1 MAKRKISKDLI
12 GKEFG
17 LIWNAYVEFVVYE
30 EYEDL
35 NEIQKVGKALFWYE
49 SEVMNGGHMQFF
61 LNKGIEEVEETV
73 KALKFVA
80 YNEYLPL
87 LEKALEIYNGLDYS
101 KVEDPESYAEMAL
114 EGHFDYCDEQFY
126 QITRSIE
133 AIQLMFLLDFQQE
146 FIEII

>member
-1 MAKRKISKDLI
+1 MAKRKIAKDLI

-17 LIWNAYVEFVVYE
+17 LIWDAYVDFVVYE

-49 SEVMNGGHMQFF
+49 AEVMNGGHMQFF
-61 LNKGIEEVEETV
+61 LNRGVEELEETV

-87 LEKALEIYNGLDYS
+87 LEKASEIYKSLDFS
-101 KVEDPESYAEMAL
+101 NVVDPESYAEMAL
-114 EGHFDYCDEQFY
+114 EGHFDFCDEQFY
-126 QITRSIE
+126 QIERSFE
-133 AIQLMFLLDFQQE
+133 AIQLRFLLDFQQE
-146 FIEII
+146 FIEIV

>member
-17 LIWNAYVEFVVYE
+17 LIWNAYVDFVCFE

-49 SEVMNGGHMQFF
+49 AEVMNGGHMQFF
-61 LNKGIEEVEETV
+61 LNRGAEELKETV

-87 LEKALEIYNGLDYS
+87 LEKAEEIYNSLDFS
-101 KVEDPESYAEMAL
+101 KVEDEESYSEMAL
-114 EGHFDYCDEQFY
+114 EGHFDFCDEQFY
-126 QITRSIE
+126 QMDRSIE

-146 FIEII
+146 FIEIV